1 MSINYKYIHLKLKY
15 IYLVTAYICVGLGL
29 LGAFLPLL
37 PTTPFL
43 LAAMFLFA
51 KSDPERAR
59 KLENSKLLGSYIQSY
74 TQGKGMSLRHKLQTI
89 IIMWATILLSIVFL
103 VEKIAVMVILITI
116 AIAVTIHI
124 ALLRPQRGKVKE

>member
-1 MSINYKYIHLKLKY
+1 MKLKY
-15 IYLVTAYICVGLGL
+15 VYLIIAYICVGLGL

-89 IIMWATILLSIVFL
+89 ILMWATIILSIVFL
-103 VEKIAVMVILITI
+103 VEKVAVMILLVIIST
-116 AIAVTIHI
+116 AVTIHI
-124 ALLRPQRGKVKE
+124 ALLRPRQKKDQQ

>member
-1 MSINYKYIHLKLKY
+1 MKLKY
-15 IYLVTAYICVGLGL
+15 IYLITAYICVGLGL

-89 IIMWATILLSIVFL
+89 IIMWATIILSIVFL
-103 VEKIAVMVILITI
+103 VDKVAVMILLIVIS
-116 AIAVTIHI
+116 IAVTIHI
-124 ALLRPQRGKVKE
+124 VILRPYRKKDLQ